1 MVYNEWKVY
10 RLEVQSMER
19 IKTVEQWR
27 DTLQQSK
34 DKACLVLKFSMT
46 CFSSISAL
54 KELKVLETNLPKYL
68 VIVQKDRDVSNIIE
82 NDLKVKHE
90 SPQLLI
96 LKDGKGVWQATHY
109 KIKQSLLSEA
119 ISMYVK

>member
-1 MVYNEWKVY
+1 
-10 RLEVQSMER
+10 MER
-19 IKTVEQWR
+19 IKTAEQWR

-54 KELKVLETNLPKYL
+54 KELKALETNLPKYL